1 MEADGIDNIAEMAL
15 QGLLQVGA
23 VLPHHRNIE

>member
-23 VLPHHRNIE
+23 VPPHRNIE